1 MDKLL
6 KFGIDL
12 LIISPCDTAKLTGKV
27 EEVYKSGIPVIVMD
41 RGVEGFEYS
50 LFIGPDNTL
59 IGKQA
64 GECVVELLDGK
75 EGTVLELCGSA
86 ASIQSQERSAD
97 LNLY

>member
-50 LFIGPDNTL
+50 LFIGPD
-59 IGKQA
+59 KP
-64 GECVVELLDGK
+64 
-75 EGTVLELCGSA
+75 
-86 ASIQSQERSAD
+86 
-97 LNLY
+97 